1 MAGAPPWLAAAATDW
16 HAQATVGFMGCVSS
30 CLDEHLQADPGRV
43 AVAIDLSERALQRLM
58 EWSPAIPMQVV
69 NSFGTGG
76 REESFTMDLAVGPV
90 LACGRYF
97 ISILGGEIPPGY
109 TGWARQDPAQNS

>member
-1 MAGAPPWLAAAATDW
+1 
-16 HAQATVGFMGCVSS
+16 
-30 CLDEHLQADPGRV
+30 
-43 AVAIDLSERALQRLM
+43 
-58 EWSPAIPMQVV
+58 
-69 NSFGTGG
+69 
-76 REESFTMDLAVGPV
+76 MDLAVGPV